1 MEYAAVV
8 AAAGRSSRMGQF
20 KPLLKL
26 GSLSV
31 IEHVISAFHQAGVS
45 RIVVVTGRNA
55 HLLREHLSGCGVS
68 FVHNERYETTQMFD
82 SVRLGLSVLE
92 GFRGHVFFTPADI
105 PLFSPLTVRALMKS
119 GGDIAAPVYGGRQGH
134 PLLLSTDVLGG
145 ILADSGAGGL
155 KGAVSRA
162 GVPITQVETDD
173 PAILRDADTPEDFC
187 ALREQYRLYARCP
200 SDGEIRRLL
209 DEAGTPE
216 PVRAHGEAVA
226 AKAAQLAAQC
236 GQDTDAPLL
245 RAACLLHDMLRADR
259 PDHAAAAA
267 DLLRRKGCPALAEI
281 VGLHH
286 DLSLPASTEAQLLY
300 LADKLIQGT
309 REVSLQERFAAS
321 RRKCA
326 APEAVQSWERR
337 YRSALLIARDCG
349 LSTTEMEDLYAETV

>member
-200 SDGEIRRLL
+200 SDGELRRLL

-216 PVRAHGEAVA
+216 PVRAHGE
-226 AKAAQLAAQC
+226 
-236 GQDTDAPLL
+236 
-245 RAACLLHDMLRADR
+245 
-259 PDHAAAAA
+259 AAAA